1 MEYYQQYSLKEGFS
15 SLDTTLQVP
24 YREQPNGKTPK
35 AITKA
40 GSGEHTLHEH
50 PGSPTDS
57 SDATLI
63 SF

>member
-24 YREQPNGKTPK
+24 YREQPNGNMPK

-40 GSGEHTLHEH
+40 GSGERA
-50 PGSPTDS
+50 S
-57 SDATLI
+57 
-63 SF
+63 